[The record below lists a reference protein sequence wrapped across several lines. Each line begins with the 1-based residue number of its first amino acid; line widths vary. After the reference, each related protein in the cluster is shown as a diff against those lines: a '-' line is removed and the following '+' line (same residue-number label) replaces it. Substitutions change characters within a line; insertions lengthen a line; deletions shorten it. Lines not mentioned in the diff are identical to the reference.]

1 MSQSRLMMEED
12 KHLKCI
18 HFDFVKSHAR
28 KGGLGILGEV
38 AGVTLVAD
46 TLYLYSSLVS

>member
-1 MSQSRLMMEED
+1 MMEED
-12 KHLKCI
+12 KCLKCT
-18 HFDFVKSHAR
+18 HFNFVKSHAR

-46 TLYLYSSLVS
+46 TLYLYRALVS